1 MNGLL
6 AVPFTTVC
14 GTRGAGQDAVVKA
27 LARPITV
34 IALAV
39 LLPATA
45 GCGTA
50 DREADVAAVTDRF
63 HAAVK
68 ADDGSGACA
77 ELGSETIKKLEQ
89 QEKRPCPQAILEL
102 DLPPGARTTS
112 ADVYITSAY
121 ADLGKDGADF
131 LDEGPDGWK
140 ISAAGC
146 LPSDPDRPYDC
157 ELEG

>member
-1 MNGLL
+1 M
-6 AVPFTTVC
+6 
-14 GTRGAGQDAVVKA
+14 RA

-121 ADLGKDGADF
+121 ADLGKDHQDDQPHSMAEMRNKSVGWVGAMLAVAVLYFGWTFLAADF
-131 LDEGPDGWK
+131 FLAFETNGDDAVPE
-140 ISAAGC
+140 
-146 LPSDPDRPYDC
+146 
-157 ELEG
+157 

>member
-1 MNGLL
+1 
-6 AVPFTTVC
+6 V
-14 GTRGAGQDAVVKA
+14 AGFE
-27 LARPITV
+27 RPTTV

-39 LLPATA
+39 VLLAA
-45 GCGTA
+45 GCGSA

-63 HAAVK
+63 HAALE

-89 QEKRPCPQAILEL
+89 QERRPCEQAILEL
-102 DLPPGARTTS
+102 DLPSRARAAS

-121 ADLGKDGADF
+121 ADLGEAGADF

-146 LPSDPDRPYDC
+146 MPSEPDQPYDC

>member
-1 MNGLL
+1 VR
-6 AVPFTTVC
+6 A
-14 GTRGAGQDAVVKA
+14 R
-27 LARPITV
+27 ARPTTV

-39 LLPATA
+39 LVLAA

-63 HAAVK
+63 HAALE
-68 ADDGSGACA
+68 ADDGGAACA
-77 ELGSETIKKLEQ
+77 ELGGETIKKLEQ
-89 QEKRPCPQAILEL
+89 QEKRPCEQAILEL
-102 DLPPGARTTS
+102 DLPSGVRAAS

-121 ADLGKDGADF
+121 ADLGEAGADF
-131 LDEGPDGWK
+131 LDEGPNGWK

-146 LPSDPDRPYDC
+146 MPSEPDQPYDC

>member
-1 MNGLL
+1 VR
-6 AVPFTTVC
+6 AH
-14 GTRGAGQDAVVKA
+14 
-27 LARPITV
+27 ARPTTV

-39 LLPATA
+39 LVLAA

-63 HAAVK
+63 HAALE

-77 ELGSETIKKLEQ
+77 ELGGEAITKLEQ

-102 DLPPGARTTS
+102 DFPSGARTTS

-121 ADLGKDGADF
+121 ADLGKNGADF

-157 ELEG
+157 ELED